1 MNLEVNKEEPKQ
13 EIPNKEGFKQE
24 PPGFKSEPPEF
35 KSEPPEFKE
44 EPPGFKEEPPG
55 FKEEPEVN
63 VEQESNHP
71 IEPKEKVDEKLKNI
85 EETIYSMKKKMDKII
100 ENMNIP
106 ETIEE
111 EEQEFPNEE
120 IEDMQPI
127 EKEDVLITVPNTT
140 DRKLIN
146 QGAYGCIVK
155 PQIECDENEYDS
167 KKYVSKIQEV
177 SFELEKEI
185 KIGEEIQKIE
195 NYFNNF
201 APILKSC
208 NVSLNEIPYDIV
220 NNCKIMKNSLGEKD
234 ETKTYVSNKIRYVG
248 KYDLEKII
256 KMTESNK
263 QLPTLLDNHLYLL
276 KSIEKLL
283 TNNIIHFDLKPNNI
297 IYDEIQGVPII
308 IDYGLSFNI
317 KNIMDNQEESYY
329 EKYLLTDEYYIFWCI
344 EIIMISQI
352 IYDYKDGNVTKENLD
367 AILQKI
373 QSDKYYLKILSTQDR
388 EIFKTKYTEY
398 FSKYIDQ
405 PWKNMMNDLL
415 KEDNYKTWDN
425 YSLCVSL
432 LFVLNNNES
441 LKYNAPE
448 YIKLIKEIVLSMP
461 GERIGIEE
469 TRTRLLE
476 IVHNIPL
483 ILPVPLEQETQEK
496 ENQEEEEEK
505 EEEEKEEEEKEEE
518 EKEEEEKEEEENQE
532 EEEEEENQEKENQ
545 EKENQEKENQE
556 EENQEEE
563 NQEEENQEKEN
574 QEKENQ
580 EEENQEEIQN
590 KSVL

>member
-1 MNLEVNKEEPKQ
+1 M
-13 EIPNKEGFKQE
+13 
-24 PPGFKSEPPEF
+24 
-35 KSEPPEFKE
+35 
-44 EPPGFKEEPPG
+44 
-55 FKEEPEVN
+55 
-63 VEQESNHP
+63 
-71 IEPKEKVDEKLKNI
+71 
-85 EETIYSMKKKMDKII
+85 
-100 ENMNIP
+100 
-106 ETIEE
+106 
-111 EEQEFPNEE
+111 
-120 IEDMQPI
+120 
-127 EKEDVLITVPNTT
+127 
-140 DRKLIN
+140 N

-256 KMTESNK
+256 KMTETKK

-329 EKYLLTDEYYIFWCI
+329 EKYFLTDEYYIFWCI

-483 ILPVPLEQETQEK
+483 ILPVPLEQENQEEEEAQEQENQEQ
-496 ENQEEEEEK
+496 ENQEEEE
-505 EEEEKEEEEKEEE
+505 
-518 EKEEEEKEEEENQE
+518 
-532 EEEEEENQEKENQ
+532 
-545 EKENQEKENQE
+545 ENQE

-563 NQEEENQEKEN
+563 NQEEENQEQENQEKEN
-574 QEKENQ
+574 QEKETQEKENQEQENQEEENQ

>member
-13 EIPNKEGFKQE
+13 EIPNKEGFK
-24 PPGFKSEPPEF
+24 P
-35 KSEPPEFKE
+35 

-55 FKEEPEVN
+55 FKPEPPEFKPEQEVN
-63 VEQESNHP
+63 VEQESNP
-71 IEPKEKVDEKLKNI
+71 IEPNENVDEKLKNI

-111 EEQEFPNEE
+111 EEEEEEEQEFPNEE

-140 DRKLIN
+140 DRKLLN

-263 QLPTLLDNHLYLL
+263 QLPRLLDNHLYLL

-317 KNIMDNQEESYY
+317 KNIIDNPDESYY
-329 EKYLLTDEYYIFWCI
+329 EKYFLTDEYYIFWCI

-425 YSLCVSL
+425 YALCISI
-432 LFVLNNNES
+432 LFVLTGINPNE
-441 LKYNAPE
+441 E
-448 YIKLIKEIVLSMP
+448 YTKLLKEIVLSMP
-461 GERIGIEE
+461 GERISIEE
-469 TRTRLLE
+469 TRNRLLE
-476 IVHNIPL
+476 IAKTIPVVAVVEE
-483 ILPVPLEQETQEK
+483 PEEPEQQDEEP
-496 ENQEEEEEK
+496 EEEPD
-505 EEEEKEEEEKEEE
+505 
-518 EKEEEEKEEEENQE
+518 EENNEQQDEEPDEENNEQQDE
-532 EEEEEENQEKENQ
+532 EEEEEETNEQQ
-545 EKENQEKENQE
+545 DE
-556 EENQEEE
+556 EE
-563 NQEEENQEKEN
+563 EKK
-574 QEKENQ
+574 Q
-580 EEENQEEIQN
+580 
-590 KSVL
+590 STTR